1 MHRFSVSTTNLFTD
15 ESCTLSSVYAIC
27 QAWEQGAERLS
38 DRAFVLKGREAKAEQ
53 RRLRNRARRER
64 VQLMSSPRRQT
75 RNDAREENRLST
87 PPDRATSVARSISIQ
102 TSPLRT
108 RGARTQYS
116 NYGPYQQFIF
126 TDQNFMFCAQC
137 YIWDSETIKRRKLL
151 LPLRWTTIARA
162 KSLTVSAY

>member
-1 MHRFSVSTTNLFTD
+1 
-15 ESCTLSSVYAIC
+15 
-27 QAWEQGAERLS
+27 
-38 DRAFVLKGREAKAEQ
+38 
-53 RRLRNRARRER
+53 
-64 VQLMSSPRRQT
+64 MSSPRRQT

-87 PPDRATSVARSISIQ
+87 PAPDRATSVACSISIQ

-116 NYGPYQQFIF
+116 NYGQYQQFIF
-126 TDQNFMFCAQC
+126 TDQNYMFCAQC

-151 LPLRWTTIARA
+151 LPLRWTTIVHA